1 MVMIAHCVPVH
12 PLGEREGL
20 CAPAEA
26 SPIVRSARRVRHW
39 RMVVG
44 RGVNPLQSGGRLR
57 TFHPSPGRAV
67 LLRLVASGDIGR
79 TALPNYL
86 LFGNRE
92 RGGKFRLPFLEE
104 LAYVSPVLSRALGVR

>member
-20 CAPAEA
+20 CAPRGGQ
-26 SPIVRSARRVRHW
+26 PGRQVGRRVRHW

-44 RGVNPLQSGGRLR
+44 RGVNPLRSRGRLR
-57 TFHPSPGRAV
+57 TFHPSPGRAA

-79 TALPNYL
+79 TVLPNYL
-86 LFGNRE
+86 LFGSRE
-92 RGGKFRLPFLEE
+92 RGGKFRLPFSEE
-104 LAYVSPVLSRALGVR
+104 LAYVSPVLSRALGLH